1 MSTVGFSIPRMS
13 QRLNR
18 ERLNDAYGS
27 LVRTVLHRHQR
38 LDKPM
43 NEQSNVGLRKCWAM
57 TLGSGAAYK

>member
-1 MSTVGFSIPRMS
+1 MSTVGCWLPRMRERRHWA
-13 QRLNR
+13 RLNV
-18 ERLNDAYGS
+18 AYGS
-27 LVRTVLHRHQR
+27 LVRTVLHCHQR

>member
-1 MSTVGFSIPRMS
+1 MSTVGCWLPRMRERRHWA
-13 QRLNR
+13 RLNVV
-18 ERLNDAYGS
+18 YGS
-27 LVRTVLHRHQR
+27 IVRTDLHRHQR

>member
-1 MSTVGFSIPRMS
+1 MSTVGCWLPRMRERRHWA
-13 QRLNR
+13 RLNV
-18 ERLNDAYGS
+18 AYGS

-57 TLGSGAAYK
+57 TLGSSAAYK

>member
-1 MSTVGFSIPRMS
+1 MSTVGCWLPRMRDRRHWA
-13 QRLNR
+13 RLNV
-18 ERLNDAYGS
+18 AYGS

>member
-1 MSTVGFSIPRMS
+1 MSTVGCWLARMRERRHWA
-13 QRLNR
+13 RLNV
-18 ERLNDAYGS
+18 AYGS

>member
-1 MSTVGFSIPRMS
+1 MSTVGCLLPRMRERRHWA
-13 QRLNR
+13 RLNV
-18 ERLNDAYGS
+18 AYGS

>member
-1 MSTVGFSIPRMS
+1 MSTVGCWLPRMRERRHWA
-13 QRLNR
+13 RLNV
-18 ERLNDAYGS
+18 AYGS

-43 NEQSNVGLRKCWAM
+43 NEQSNVGLRKCRAM

>member
-1 MSTVGFSIPRMS
+1 MSTVGCWLLRMRERRHWA
-13 QRLNR
+13 RLNV
-18 ERLNDAYGS
+18 AYGS

>member
-1 MSTVGFSIPRMS
+1 MSTVGCWLPRM
-13 QRLNR
+13 R
-18 ERLNDAYGS
+18 ERRHWARPNVAYGS
-27 LVRTVLHRHQR
+27 LVHTVLHRHQR

>member
-1 MSTVGFSIPRMS
+1 MSTLGCWLPRMRERRHWA
-13 QRLNR
+13 RLNV
-18 ERLNDAYGS
+18 AYGS
-27 LVRTVLHRHQR
+27 LVRMVLHRHQR